1 MKAIT
6 TKTKR
11 AMKIRNANGCK
22 LVQFHGL
29 DRYEHIFH
37 FVTTREGGISKGAY
51 ATLNPS
57 RYTDDDPAHI
67 QQNLSRLAQAIHL
80 QPTQILLPH
89 QVHQDRILDIT
100 PAFLSQSQSS
110 QLAQLEGIDALLTAV
125 PHVCVAISTADCV
138 PVLLYAPD
146 RQVVAA
152 VHAGWRG
159 TVLRIAQRCV
169 EQMQQQY
176 QCDPA
181 RLQAAIGPSISQA
194 AFEVGEEVVEAFREA
209 GFELSSLMYRHPDS
223 QKAHIDLWK
232 ANQLQLLEAGLQTAH
247 IEIAGICTYQQVDQF
262 FSARRLGIRSGRIL
276 SGIYLR

>member
-11 AMKIRNANGCK
+11 VMKIRNANGCK

-37 FVTTREGGISKGAY
+37 FVTTREGGISEGAY

-232 ANQLQLLEAGLQTAH
+232 ANQLQLLEAGLQPAH